1 MKTTR
6 RIITLA
12 LAIILSLALAIPA
25 LAAANDGTIKV
36 TGSGNTE
43 YDVYKI
49 FDITLVEKEENA
61 TVYTYKLAAGWTD
74 FTAPGFFDV
83 QNGYAIWKKNTNSV
97 ADAAAIAQLARNYV
111 DDKDLTTG
119 ISVAVG
125 GSVNVAPGYYLLVP
139 EEGPCGVA
147 LVEANAETEVE
158 EKTVAEGQPTV
169 EKQVQEDTTQTYG
182 TFNTTALGETVKFQ
196 TTIYAGVNAENYVL
210 HDQMDDHFELTS
222 TAADFEVT
230 RDGNAVAMQN
240 NYNVVLNPSDA
251 CGCDFHIVFTDTFCS
266 SLAEDAKIVVRYN
279 AKLVTDVLDE
289 NMTGETVDH
298 INKTWLT
305 HTSAAA
311 VAGASET
318 RTQTYMITVNKVDDE
333 NPADADPLAGATFVL
348 RDNVGLYYQWDAVN
362 KTINWVDKANA
373 TKYTT
378 GEDGVVKFIGVDAE
392 NFYLEEIVV
401 PDGYT
406 GTTDVAVST
415 KGNANAIATV
425 VNTLGQ
431 TLPETGGIGTTV
443 FYVAGIVL
451 VLGALAAL
459 VIFKRKESSAQ

>member
-6 RIITLA
+6 RIVTLA

-25 LAAANDGTIKV
+25 LAATGDGTIKV
-36 TGSGNTE
+36 TGTGTTE

-49 FDITLVEKEENA
+49 FDIELVEKEEHE
-61 TVYTYKLAAGWTD
+61 TVYTYKLANDWTS
-74 FTAPGFFDV
+74 FTAPGFFEV
-83 QNGYAIWKKNTNSV
+83 RNGYAIWQKNTTSV

-111 DDKDLTTG
+111 TDQGLTTTT
-119 ISVAVG
+119 SVAVG
-125 GSVNVAPGYYLLVP
+125 GSVTVAPGYYLLVP

-169 EKQVQEDTTQTYG
+169 EKLVQEDSTQTYG
-182 TFNTTALGETVKFQ
+182 TFNTTELGETVKFQ

-210 HDQMDDHFELTS
+210 HDQMDSHFVLTS
-222 TAADFEVT
+222 AATDFEVT
-230 RDGNAVAMQN
+230 RDGNAVAMEN
-240 NYNVVLNPSDA
+240 NYEVVLNPSDA
-251 CGCDFHIVFTDTFCS
+251 CGCNFHIVFTDTFCS
-266 SLAEDAKIVVRYN
+266 SLAEDAKIVVRYT
-279 AKLVTDVLDE
+279 AKLSTDMLDE
-289 NMTGETVDH
+289 AMTGETVNH

-333 NPADADPLAGATFVL
+333 NPVDADPLAGATFVL
-348 RDNVGLYYQWDAVN
+348 RDNVGLYYQWDATN
-362 KTINWVDKANA
+362 MTINWVDKANA
-373 TKYTT
+373 TPYTT
-378 GEDGVVKFIGVDAE
+378 DENGVVKFIGVDAE

-415 KGNANAIATV
+415 KGNANASVTV

-431 TLPETGGIGTTV
+431 ALPETGGIGTTV

-459 VIFKRKESSAQ
+459 VMIKRKETSAQ